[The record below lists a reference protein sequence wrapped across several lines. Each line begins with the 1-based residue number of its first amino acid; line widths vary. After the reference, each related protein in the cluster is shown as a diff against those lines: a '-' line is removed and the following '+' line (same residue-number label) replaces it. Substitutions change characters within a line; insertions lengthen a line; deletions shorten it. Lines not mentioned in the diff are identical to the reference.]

1 MHIECHLTMRICQNH
16 RGLWDIVQRLPRK
29 CAVYEL
35 LCPPLSLNL
44 IKVLLIGK
52 YNDSVAFVIFVAS
65 IKNNNH
71 QLFIVACGMHN
82 LWNNSSLGNIY
93 MLSFGR
99 INGNWALFFR
109 FSPTLIFSNMIYLLD
124 LLSKTQV
131 DSVISSQSILVSCAI
146 TGRVHNQVKVK
157 PTRALNIWLFRLCR
171 TRVLT
176 CTDGSSRCKCI
187 S

>member
-1 MHIECHLTMRICQNH
+1 MGYCTTSSYCT
-16 RGLWDIVQRLPRK
+16 RK

-99 INGNWALFFR
+99 INGNWVLFFR

-124 LLSKTQV
+124 LLSRTQV
-131 DSVISSQSILVSCAI
+131 DSVISSQSILVSSAI

-157 PTRALNIWLFRLCR
+157 PTRALNIWLFRHCR